1 MVWLRVQ
8 RSGRTSIRA
17 TTRSL
22 SASVNVT
29 PFNSAN
35 GIFIE
40 FTFSSGV
47 IVGDPP
53 FFQSSYAAVARVSI
67 ELRQKVCEMMD
78 CGVKPGNDVSGSS
91 RRDNDHIIRHTFR
104 HAP

>member
-1 MVWLRVQ
+1 VQ

-22 SASVNVT
+22 SASVKVT

-35 GIFIE
+35 GILIE

-47 IVGDPP
+47 MSGNPP
-53 FFQSSYAAVARVSI
+53 VYFQSSYAGLTRVSI
-67 ELRQKVCEMMD
+67 DLRQGVSERMD
-78 CGVKPGNDVSGSS
+78 CRVKRGNDV
-91 RRDNDHIIRHTFR
+91 
-104 HAP
+104 